1 MQQPAQQRQPDD
13 QPDTGVAAVAQLVS
27 RVDGCRI
34 GLGGGGSRPVPKQES
49 ATGIHSFNPEL
60 SVDGR

>member
-1 MQQPAQQRQPDD
+1 MQQPAQQRQADD
-13 QPDTGVAAVAQLVS
+13 QPDAGVAAVATLVS
-27 RVDGCRI
+27 RVDGCYI
-34 GLGGGGSRPVPKQES
+34 DPGAGGTVPVPKQES